1 MRKKYGISLIIFIL
15 ITVTSIFSFAN
26 NATYYNKQLKENQVK
41 QKGISSKLKQVK
53 KKEEDIITKIQT
65 LESKISKSEEEIKSL
80 KAKISKT
87 ESEIGITLENLKVAE
102 GNIEDKQDIM
112 GDRINVMYRNGNIGY
127 AEVLLNSKS
136 VTELLTNLDIVKR
149 IVAHD
154 VELLKELKEQRDI
167 IEKEKAS
174 LENQKRQL
182 VNLKS
187 GMEQEQKSLLASRGE
202 QERLRQDLA
211 KDKVALEKMLDQAK
225 KEADALTN
233 KLRSLQSGGAY
244 VGGVLQWPVPGY
256 TTINS
261 YFGNRIHPILKVP
274 KLHTGIDIKVP
285 AGKDVVAAGNG
296 KVVTSGTLG
305 GYGKTVIID
314 HGGGI
319 MTLYAHNSKLLVSE
333 GSNVTKGQKIALVGS
348 TGVSTG
354 PHVHFEVRKNGQ
366 YVDPIPYVRGN

>member
-1 MRKKYGISLIIFIL
+1 MRKKYGISLMIFIL
-15 ITVTSIFSFAN
+15 ITVTSVFSFAN
-26 NATYYNKQLKENQVK
+26 NATYYDNQLKENQDK
-41 QKGISSKLKQVK
+41 QKGISGKLKQVK
-53 KKEEDIITKIQT
+53 KKEEDIITKIQA
-65 LESKISKSEEEIKSL
+65 LESKINKSEEEIKSL
-80 KAKISKT
+80 KTKISRT
-87 ESEIGITLENLKVAE
+87 ESEIGTTLENLEVAE
-102 GNIEDKQDIM
+102 ENIEDKQDIM

-136 VTELLTNLDIVKR
+136 VTELLTNLDMVKR

-187 GMEQEQKSLLASRGE
+187 GVEQEQKSLVVSRGE

-244 VGGVLQWPVPGY
+244 VGGVLQWPVPGH

-274 KLHTGIDIKVP
+274 KLHTGIDIKVS